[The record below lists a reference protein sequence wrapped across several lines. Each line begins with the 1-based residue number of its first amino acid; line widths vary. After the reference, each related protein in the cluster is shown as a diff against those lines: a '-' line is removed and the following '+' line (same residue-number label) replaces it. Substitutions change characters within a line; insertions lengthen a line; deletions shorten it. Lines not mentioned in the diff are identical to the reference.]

1 MIYRDFGGYDVMK
14 NEEYVFCVDSDGC
27 AMDTMT
33 YKHQLFFG
41 PLAAEVFNVTDKE
54 SFLKEWDKINLFSKT
69 RGVNRYVG
77 LVMGLEFAG
86 IGSIDNLKNW
96 VQTTDSLSNASLEKA
111 ILENPFDDL
120 KKALEWSKQ
129 VNSKIKNYEGDA
141 LAFPG
146 AVEGLEA
153 LHKLGKVFVVS
164 SANKEAVEEEWQDQ
178 GLMLHIDDLY
188 CQDRG
193 KKEDVIAAL
202 IKDGYAANKIMMIGD
217 SPGDLAAAEQN
228 SVAFYPILVG
238 EEAKSWK
245 ELADSVSKAFVQN
258 RFTEEDQVNL
268 ISTFWGNLDK

>member
-1 MIYRDFGGYDVMK
+1 MK

-202 IKDGYAANKIMMIGD
+202 IKDSYAANKIMMIGD